1 MRLILQLM
9 LCIQEVK
16 ADIQRLGGLMQN
28 LPIPVW
34 KWENI
39 TMDFVYGLPRTPL
52 RDDGIWVIID
62 RLTKTAHFLPVQQ
75 TYSLEKL
82 VKLFVNNVVRLH
94 GVPISIVSDRD
105 PRFTSRFWKTFNAA
119 MGTQLLF
126 STAYH
131 PQTDV
136 SPSGRFR
143 L

>member
-9 LCIQEVK
+9 ICIHEVK
-16 ADIQRLGGLMQN
+16 ADIQRPGGLMQN

-52 RDDGIWVIID
+52 RDDGNWVIID
-62 RLTKTAHFLPVQQ
+62 RLTKTAHFLLVQQ

-105 PRFTSRFWKTFNAA
+105 PRFTSRFWKAFNAA

-131 PQTDV
+131 PQADV

>member
-9 LCIQEVK
+9 ICIHEVK
-16 ADIQRLGGLMQN
+16 ADIQRPGGLMQN

-52 RDDGIWVIID
+52 RDDGNW
-62 RLTKTAHFLPVQQ
+62 

-105 PRFTSRFWKTFNAA
+105 PRFTSRFWKAFNAA

-131 PQTDV
+131 PQADV